1 VNKEELERRTKGF
14 ALRLVRFVAALPKN
28 KVSDVL
34 GYQLLKAAT
43 SIGANYRE
51 AHRAVSRN
59 FGFLIANFGLGAPR
73 RGSCHQCLEGEFEIL
88 SRYPDLS
95 SFSKSPFR
103 IPKWS
108 FRNPKSAFRNP
119 ARVTVAELMRRGI
132 EGSGKRLN
140 GTDVPGPGTLPKVW
154 LEKGR

>member
-1 VNKEELERRTKGF
+1 VTPTR
-14 ALRLVRFVAALPKN
+14 
-28 KVSDVL
+28 
-34 GYQLLKAAT
+34 
-43 SIGANYRE
+43 
-51 AHRAVSRN
+51 SRN
-59 FGFLIANFGLGAPR
+59 FGFLIANFGFGAPR
-73 RGSCHQCLEGEFEIL
+73 SGSCHQCLEGEFEIL

-108 FRNPKSAFRNP
+108 FRSPKSAFRNP

-140 GTDVPGPGTLPKVW
+140 GTDGPGPGTLPTVW
-154 LEKGR
+154 LEEGR